1 MGARYAYSHAARRAP
16 VIARFGA
23 TVQAGAARVVRSQAM
38 RRAGIAVAV
47 AFLVSACLSS
57 ADLSGGGGGGGGTGA
72 PGTSVEGGTCGAD
85 LKNDVGNCGA
95 CGKVCGNQ
103 ANAYGYCKEGA
114 CAIGCNTGFGDC
126 DGKPETG
133 CESTLATDSNHCGAC
148 GKSCGGARCVG
159 GQCQPMVISEI
170 PGYVTAVAQDA
181 TDLYYGFSGG
191 GGSYA
196 IAKLAKDGS
205 KGHTEVVTGIVDSMP
220 SIAVTDTQ
228 VYWTK
233 PSGTPTAQPPDGAI
247 FRAAKAGPLTASGP
261 WIGALRL
268 PYGESLVIAE
278 GSAFYVTTE
287 TAAAVTTS
295 TVSRAPLTGTA
306 GTPMAQGI
314 KGSVDGVAID
324 GAIAYFYATGDGM
337 SVGRGLYRCP
347 TSGCGTA
354 SIPVP
359 GTPANTYIRDIV
371 ANGQH
376 LYLSTGRAV
385 SRQKKDGTE
394 YAVLGVG
401 DSSYADVMGFATDG
415 TRLIWTERSFG
426 GGPGGDEFFTWSCP
440 VANCK
445 DGRLPLV
452 VPGEP
457 RWVLVDDKG
466 FYIFTRTN
474 NGAGTQT
481 TVMKVVK

>member
-1 MGARYAYSHAARRAP
+1 MVRAQPTAALRRRSA
-16 VIARFGA
+16 VRA
-23 TVQAGAARVVRSQAM
+23 VVRPVSSCVIRFEVM
-38 RRAGIAVAV
+38 RKAGVAV
-47 AFLVSACLSS
+47 AIALLVSACLSS
-57 ADLSGGGGGGGGTGA
+57 ADLSGGGGGGGTSGSA
-72 PGTSVEGGTCGAD
+72 PGTNPEAGTCAAD

-103 ANAYGYCKEGA
+103 ANAYGYCKDGA

-126 DGKPETG
+126 DGKAETG

-159 GQCQPMVISEI
+159 GQCQPMAIAEI
-170 PGYVTAVAQDA
+170 PGYIMSVAQDA

-196 IAKLAKDGS
+196 VAKLAKDGS
-205 KGHTEVVTGIVDSMP
+205 KGHTEVVTGIADSIY
-220 SIAVTDTQ
+220 SLAVSDTQ

-233 PSGTPTAQPPDGAI
+233 ASETPAAQPPDGAI
-247 FRAAKAGPLTASGP
+247 YRAAKAGPSTMSAP
-261 WIGALRL
+261 WLSALRL
-268 PYGESLVIAE
+268 PYQDAMVIAE

-287 TAAAVTTS
+287 TAGSVTTS
-295 TVSRAPLTGTA
+295 TLSRAALTGTA
-306 GTPMAQGI
+306 GTPMAQSI
-314 KGSVDGVAID
+314 KGGVYTMAVD
-324 GAIAYFYATGDGM
+324 GAIAYFYASGDSAGA
-337 SVGRGLYRCP
+337 GRGLYRCA

-354 SIPVP
+354 STPVP
-359 GTPANTYIRDIV
+359 GSPANTYIRDIV
-371 ANGQH
+371 ANGVH

-385 SRQKKDGTE
+385 ARQKKDGTE
-394 YAVLGVG
+394 FAVLGIG
-401 DSSYADVMGFATDG
+401 DSSYSDVTSFATDG

-426 GGPGGDEFFTWSCP
+426 GGPGSDEFFTWGCP

-457 RWVLVDDKG
+457 QFVLVDDKA
-466 FYIFTRTN
+466 FYILTRTN
-474 NGAGTQT
+474 SGAGTQT
-481 TVMKVVK
+481 TVMRVLK